1 MQIIAHSSILMKLK
15 ISQTVFLFMLERMK
29 RAIGLFQQ
37 RSVLELGE

>member
-1 MQIIAHSSILMKLK
+1 MGIIAHSSILRKLK

-29 RAIGLFQQ
+29 RAIRLFQQ